1 MKKTLV
7 ALSVLAASTGSVQAF
22 ELYNQDGTSISMK
35 GEVDVYLQT
44 SKVDVKDNS
53 KDSTEDAHIYTW
65 AYTQIDFDHKI
76 NDLVTA
82 FGSFEIE
89 GDGNSTAKF
98 DDVVAGFKGDFGKL
112 SLGETGS
119 SYGALEKAE
128 VSNEQAEFDVVYNST
143 ESAGKGLRYQITVAE
158 SLALSAD
165 IQTVADD
172 KDENNYAVS
181 ADYSFGNFSVASA
194 YLKSGTTGKGTADEV
209 KGGDAFGVS
218 ASADISDLYVAAT
231 FTSYKG
237 QGGINVSGGN
247 NDSGLINIGNHEGTS
262 AAVALAYTINDA
274 RIYGAYQMM
283 DADKDM
289 AGNKIDGK
297 GTNYYVGLD
306 YALISNLTTYVEYGH
321 AKITGKDIVAA
332 KDGSV
337 SNVTAGIYL
346 SF

>member
-7 ALSVLAASTGSVQAF
+7 ALSVLAASAGSAQAF
-22 ELYNQDGTSISMK
+22 ELYNQDGTTVAVK

-44 SKVDVKDNS
+44 SEVDVKDNS
-53 KDSTEDAHIYTW
+53 KDSTEDVHIYTW

-76 NDLVTA
+76 NDSVTA

-89 GDGNSTAKF
+89 GDGNSAAKF

-143 ESAGKGLRYQITVAE
+143 ESKGKGLRYEITVLD

-165 IQTVADD
+165 VQTVADE

-181 ADYSFGNFSVASA
+181 ADYTFDDFSVAGA
-194 YLKSGTTGKGTADEV
+194 YLKSGTTGKGTGSEI
-209 KGGDAFGVS
+209 KGGDAFGIS
-218 ASADISDLYVAAT
+218 ASADIANLYIAGT
-231 FTSYKG
+231 FTSYHG

-247 NDSGLINIGNHEGTS
+247 NDTGTINIGNHEGTS
-262 AAVALAYTINDA
+262 MGLALAYTMNDA
-274 RIYGAYQMM
+274 RIYGAYHMI

-289 AGNKIDGK
+289 TGNKIDGE
-297 GTNYYVGLD
+297 GTNYYVGVD
-306 YALISNLTTYVEYGH
+306 YAVISNLTAYVEYGQ
-321 AKITGKDIVAA
+321 AELSGKDIVDA
-332 KDGSV
+332 DNGSV

>member
-7 ALSVLAASTGSVQAF
+7 ALAVMTAASGANAF
-22 ELYNQDGTSISMK
+22 ELYNQDGTTVAVK

-44 SKVDVKDNS
+44 SEIDVKDNS
-53 KDSTEDAHIYTW
+53 LDSTEDAHIYTW
-65 AYTQIDFDHKI
+65 AYAQIDFDHKI
-76 NDLVTA
+76 NDSVTA

-89 GDGNSTAKF
+89 GDGNSAAKF
-98 DDVVAGFKGDFGKL
+98 DDVVAGFKGDFGKV

-143 ESAGKGLRYQITVAE
+143 ESDGKGLRYEITVLE

-165 IQTVADD
+165 VQTVADE

-181 ADYSFGNFSVASA
+181 ADYTFGDFSVAGA
-194 YLKSGTTGKGTADEV
+194 YLKSGTTNKGQVDEIE
-209 KGGDAFGVS
+209 GGNAFGVS
-218 ASADISDLYVAAT
+218 ASADIANLYIAGT
-231 FTSYKG
+231 FTSYEG

-247 NDSGLINIGNHEGTS
+247 NDSGTINIGNHEGTS
-262 AAVALAYTINDA
+262 MGLGLAYTINDA
-274 RIYGAYQMM
+274 RIYGAYHMIN
-283 DADKDM
+283 ADKDM
-289 AGNKIDGK
+289 AGNKIDGE
-297 GTNYYVGLD
+297 GTNFYVGVD
-306 YALISNLTTYVEYGH
+306 YAVISNLTAYIEYGQ
-321 AKITGKDIVAA
+321 AELSGKDIADED
-332 KDGSV
+332 DGSV